1 MRLPLGRFFALR
13 LPRRPS
19 PDAAAGNGATSIAVS
34 RTSSDV
40 RGTPSTLI
48 SNCAPK
54 LACHQAVPPLPAF
67 SNRVCRMWAVRGR
80 GHDLIRS
87 RLVLSI
93 IVSKWEGT
101 MRSDIDRQMLIN
113 RLLFGV
119 IIAVA
124 LALASAKIIYKI
136 AL

>member
-1 MRLPLGRFFALR
+1 
-13 LPRRPS
+13 
-19 PDAAAGNGATSIAVS
+19 
-34 RTSSDV
+34 
-40 RGTPSTLI
+40 
-48 SNCAPK
+48 
-54 LACHQAVPPLPAF
+54 
-67 SNRVCRMWAVRGR
+67 MWAVRGR

>member
-1 MRLPLGRFFALR
+1 
-13 LPRRPS
+13 
-19 PDAAAGNGATSIAVS
+19 
-34 RTSSDV
+34 
-40 RGTPSTLI
+40 
-48 SNCAPK
+48 
-54 LACHQAVPPLPAF
+54 
-67 SNRVCRMWAVRGR
+67 
-80 GHDLIRS
+80 
-87 RLVLSI
+87 
-93 IVSKWEGT
+93 